1 MNHIIQSVLPM
12 DDFIL
17 GVKFVGG
24 AIKLYDMNPLFSKL
38 PAFAALRED
47 LTLYSQVVVDTG
59 GKGIAWN
66 DELDLSADELW
77 EHGWAEWKE
86 EELVTI
92 DIEIEEE
99 LLRKVTQKLSPY
111 GLTPEDWAVMC
122 MELLVFPPTQQKSIT
137 LLGNQI
143 KQQGD

>member
-38 PAFAALRED
+38 PEFAALREAP
-47 LTLYSQVVVDTG
+47 TLYSQVVVDTG
-59 GKGIAWN
+59 GKGITWN
-66 DELDLSADELW
+66 DDLDLSADELW
-77 EHGWAEWKE
+77 ERGWPEWNE
-86 EELVTI
+86 EKLVTI
-92 DIEIEEE
+92 EIEIEEE
-99 LLRKVTQKLSPY
+99 LLRKITQKLSPY

-122 MELLVFPPTQQKSIT
+122 MELLVFPPTQQKSVA
-137 LLGNQI
+137 LLSGQL
-143 KQQGD
+143 KQQGN

>member
-1 MNHIIQSVLPM
+1 MSHMIQSVLPIE
-12 DDFIL
+12 DFIL

-38 PAFAALRED
+38 PIFAALRED
-47 LTLYSQVVVDTG
+47 PTLYSKVVVDTG
-59 GKGIAWN
+59 GKGITWN

-77 EHGWAEWKE
+77 EHGWPEWKE

-92 DIEIEEE
+92 EIEIEEE

-122 MELLVFPPTQQKSIT
+122 MELLVFPPTKQKSAT
-137 LLGNQI
+137 LLNMRLE
-143 KQQGD
+143 QQDG